1 MPLPKSVKFKKNGV
15 EYLSNCNRIE
25 YTLKELT
32 RAALRDTGKY
42 VCRETRKKIK
52 RRTGR
57 LAKNT
62 QYWVRSKQET
72 PDLQVGFKPGGFY
85 GIYQEI
91 GVLGSTHK
99 GGMVKPKK
107 SKRAPFWRSD
117 YVSTIKPIHA
127 LSNSTLNNISEIQK
141 IQQQY
146 LSAVGTESAESMIEE
161 GEYSGE

>member
-1 MPLPKSVKFKKNGV
+1 MGLPSSVKFKKNGV
-15 EYLSNCNRIE
+15 EFLSNCDRIQ
-25 YTLKELT
+25 YTIKELT

-62 QYWVRSKQET
+62 QYWVRSKQAT

-85 GIYQEI
+85 GLFQEI
-91 GVLGSTHK
+91 GTEK
-99 GGMVKPKK
+99 QPK
-107 SKRAPFWRSD
+107 
-117 YVSTIKPIHA
+117 VGA
-127 LSNSTLNNISEIQK
+127 LSDSTQNNISTIQK
-141 IQQQY
+141 IQKQY
-146 LSAVGTESAESMIEE
+146 LSAVGSESAESMISE

>member
-1 MPLPKSVKFKKNGV
+1 MPLPKSVKFSKNGV
-15 EYLSNCNRIE
+15 EFLSNCDRIQ

-62 QYWVRSKQET
+62 QYWVRSKQIT

-85 GIYQEI
+85 GLFQEI
-91 GVLGSTHK
+91 GTENQ
-99 GGMVKPKK
+99 PK
-107 SKRAPFWRSD
+107 
-117 YVSTIKPIHA
+117 IGA
-127 LSNSTLNNISEIQK
+127 LSDSAQNNIAEIQR
-141 IQQQY
+141 IQHEY
-146 LSAVGTESAESMIEE
+146 LSAVGTESAEQMIDE
-161 GEYSGE
+161 GEYNGE

>member
-1 MPLPKSVKFKKNGV
+1 MGLPSSVKFKKNGV
-15 EYLSNCNRIE
+15 EFLSNCDRIQ
-25 YTLKELT
+25 YTIKELT

-62 QYWVRSKQET
+62 QYWIRSKQAT

-85 GIYQEI
+85 GLFQEI
-91 GVLGSTHK
+91 GTEK
-99 GGMVKPKK
+99 QPK
-107 SKRAPFWRSD
+107 
-117 YVSTIKPIHA
+117 VGA
-127 LSNSTLNNISEIQK
+127 LSDSTQNNISTIQK

-146 LSAVGTESAESMIEE
+146 LSAVGSESAESMISE

>member
-1 MPLPKSVKFKKNGV
+1 MSLPKSVKFTKNGV
-15 EYLSNCNRIE
+15 EYLSNCDRLQ
-25 YTLKELT
+25 YTIKELT

-42 VCRETRKKIK
+42 ICKMTRKKVR

-85 GIYQEI
+85 GLYQEI
-91 GVLGSTHK
+91 G
-99 GGMVKPKK
+99 
-107 SKRAPFWRSD
+107 
-117 YVSTIKPIHA
+117 TIKYKKIAA
-127 LSNSTLNNISEIQK
+127 LSDSTESGVSEIQK

-146 LSAVGTESAESMIEE
+146 LSAVGTESAESMIDE
-161 GEYSGE
+161 GEYQGE

>member
-1 MPLPKSVKFKKNGV
+1 MPLPKSVKFSRNGV
-15 EYLSNCNRIE
+15 EFLSNCDRIQ

-62 QYWVRSKQET
+62 QYWVRARQQT

-85 GIYQEI
+85 GLFQEI
-91 GVLGSTHK
+91 GTQKYPKIAALTESTE
-99 GGMVKPKK
+99 
-107 SKRAPFWRSD
+107 
-117 YVSTIKPIHA
+117 
-127 LSNSTLNNISEIQK
+127 NNIATIQK

-146 LSAVGTESAESMIEE
+146 LSAIGSESAEGMINEE
-161 GEYSGE
+161 EYNGE

>member
-15 EYLSNCNRIE
+15 EFLSNCDRIQ
-25 YTLKELT
+25 YTIKELI

-85 GIYQEI
+85 GIFQEI
-91 GVLGSTHK
+91 GTEREPKIAALTTSTE
-99 GGMVKPKK
+99 GNV
-107 SKRAPFWRSD
+107 A
-117 YVSTIKPIHA
+117 T
-127 LSNSTLNNISEIQK
+127 IQK

>member
-15 EYLSNCNRIE
+15 EYLSNCDRLQ
-25 YTLKELT
+25 YTIKELI

-42 VCRETRKKIK
+42 VCREARKKIK
-52 RRTGR
+52 RITGR

-85 GIYQEI
+85 GIFQEI
-91 GVLGSTHK
+91 GTEREPKIAALATSTE
-99 GGMVKPKK
+99 GNV
-107 SKRAPFWRSD
+107 A
-117 YVSTIKPIHA
+117 T
-127 LSNSTLNNISEIQK
+127 IQK

-146 LSAVGTESAESMIEE
+146 LSAVGSESAESMIDE

>member
-1 MPLPKSVKFKKNGV
+1 MPLPKSVKFSRNGV
-15 EYLSNCNRIE
+15 EFLSNCDRIQ

-62 QYWVRSKQET
+62 QYWVRARQEI

-85 GIYQEI
+85 GLFQEI
-91 GVLGSTHK
+91 GTQKYPKIAALTESTE
-99 GGMVKPKK
+99 
-107 SKRAPFWRSD
+107 
-117 YVSTIKPIHA
+117 
-127 LSNSTLNNISEIQK
+127 NNFATSQK

-146 LSAVGTESAESMIEE
+146 LSAIGSESAEGMINEE
-161 GEYSGE
+161 EYSGE

>member
-15 EYLSNCNRIE
+15 EFLSNCNRIE

-42 VCRETRKKIK
+42 ICREARKKVK

-57 LAKNT
+57 MAKNT

-85 GIYQEI
+85 GIFQEI
-91 GVLGSTHK
+91 GTEREPKIAALTTSTE
-99 GGMVKPKK
+99 GNV
-107 SKRAPFWRSD
+107 A
-117 YVSTIKPIHA
+117 T
-127 LSNSTLNNISEIQK
+127 IQK

>member
-1 MPLPKSVKFKKNGV
+1 MPLPKSVKFSKNGV
-15 EYLSNCNRIE
+15 EFLSNCDRIK

-62 QYWVRSKQET
+62 QYWVRSKQTT

-85 GIYQEI
+85 GLFQEI
-91 GVLGSTHK
+91 GTENQ
-99 GGMVKPKK
+99 PK
-107 SKRAPFWRSD
+107 
-117 YVSTIKPIHA
+117 YCA
-127 LSNSTLNNISEIQK
+127 LSESAQNNIAEIQR
-141 IQQQY
+141 IQHEY
-146 LSAVGTESAESMIEE
+146 LSAVGTESAEQMIDE

>member
-15 EYLSNCNRIE
+15 EYLSNCDRLQ
-25 YTLKELT
+25 YTIKELI
-32 RAALRDTGKY
+32 RAALRDSGKY
-42 VCRETRKKIK
+42 VCREARKKIK

-85 GIYQEI
+85 GIFQEI
-91 GVLGSTHK
+91 GTEREPKIAALTTSTE
-99 GGMVKPKK
+99 GNV
-107 SKRAPFWRSD
+107 A
-117 YVSTIKPIHA
+117 T
-127 LSNSTLNNISEIQK
+127 IQK

-146 LSAVGTESAESMIEE
+146 LSAVGSESAESMIEE

>member
-15 EYLSNCNRIE
+15 EFLSNCNRIE

-42 VCRETRKKIK
+42 VCREARKKIK

-85 GIYQEI
+85 GIFQEI
-91 GVLGSTHK
+91 GTEREPKIAALTTSTE
-99 GGMVKPKK
+99 GNV
-107 SKRAPFWRSD
+107 A
-117 YVSTIKPIHA
+117 T
-127 LSNSTLNNISEIQK
+127 IQK

-146 LSAVGTESAESMIEE
+146 LSAVGTESAESMIDE

>member
-15 EYLSNCNRIE
+15 EYLSNCDRLQ
-25 YTLKELT
+25 YTIKELI

-42 VCRETRKKIK
+42 VCREARKKIK

-85 GIYQEI
+85 GIFQEI
-91 GVLGSTHK
+91 GTEREPKIAALTTSTE
-99 GGMVKPKK
+99 GNV
-107 SKRAPFWRSD
+107 A
-117 YVSTIKPIHA
+117 T
-127 LSNSTLNNISEIQK
+127 IQK

-146 LSAVGTESAESMIEE
+146 LSAVGSESAESMIDE

>member
-1 MPLPKSVKFKKNGV
+1 MGLPSSVKFKKNGV
-15 EYLSNCNRIE
+15 EFLSNCDRIQ
-25 YTLKELT
+25 YTIKELT

-62 QYWVRSKQET
+62 QYWVRSKQAT

-85 GIYQEI
+85 GLFQEI
-91 GVLGSTHK
+91 GTEK
-99 GGMVKPKK
+99 QPK
-107 SKRAPFWRSD
+107 
-117 YVSTIKPIHA
+117 VGA
-127 LSNSTLNNISEIQK
+127 LSDSTQNNISTIQK

-146 LSAVGTESAESMIEE
+146 LSAVGSESAESMISE

>member
-15 EYLSNCNRIE
+15 EFLSNCDRIQ
-25 YTLKELT
+25 YTIKELI
-32 RAALRDTGKY
+32 RAALRDTGKFI
-42 VCRETRKKIK
+42 CREARKKVK

-57 LAKNT
+57 MAKNT
-62 QYWVRSKQET
+62 QYWVRTKQET

-85 GIYQEI
+85 GIFQEI
-91 GVLGSTHK
+91 GTEREPKIAALATSTE
-99 GGMVKPKK
+99 GNV
-107 SKRAPFWRSD
+107 A
-117 YVSTIKPIHA
+117 T
-127 LSNSTLNNISEIQK
+127 IQK

>member
-1 MPLPKSVKFKKNGV
+1 MPLPKSVKFSKNGV
-15 EYLSNCNRIE
+15 EFLSNCDRIQ

-42 VCRETRKKIK
+42 VCRETRRKIK

-62 QYWVRSKQET
+62 QYWVRSKQTT

-85 GIYQEI
+85 GLFQEI
-91 GVLGSTHK
+91 GTENQ
-99 GGMVKPKK
+99 PK
-107 SKRAPFWRSD
+107 
-117 YVSTIKPIHA
+117 IGA
-127 LSNSTLNNISEIQK
+127 LSDSAQNNIAEIQR
-141 IQQQY
+141 IQHEY
-146 LSAVGTESAESMIEE
+146 LSAVGTESAEQMIDE